1 MRTVGN
7 HLSRLPRSVCDT
19 VPMLDY
25 VGRLDVTRV
34 TLRNYGS
41 IASCDI
47 QLGPLTF
54 LVGPNGAGK
63 STILDVMQFV
73 GEALDPRKGVSSAL
87 AVRGGIDS
95 LRYRW
100 APEGA
105 AVEIGIQVSFSRG
118 SAQLHFG
125 LVPDR
130 DHSYRVS
137 AERLLVKV
145 EGHGVGEYSY
155 SVADGRVQEVAG
167 IGEKMLTPGRESDPQ
182 ELLAPEVLPA
192 ISEWTEPV
200 ADALS
205 MIRAVN
211 PVPDAMRVP
220 REETADQPLSVDA
233 GNAATVLRALQ
244 SRNSEG
250 FQKVEEY
257 LRAITPSIGRI
268 DIAGLGSWALL
279 TFLVGSSA
287 HGSDTIIEA
296 RSMSDGTLHALGS
309 LIALFDTG
317 ARADHPHY
325 VPTVGLEEPES
336 ALHPA
341 AVGVLMDAIRDAAD
355 DRQVVVTSHSPD
367 LLDIPVV
374 EAEEILAVRWV
385 EGRTVVDR
393 LDEAG
398 LLALRDQLFSP
409 GQLMRSDQLQPR
421 GGPWNW
427 RSA

>member
-1 MRTVGN
+1 
-7 HLSRLPRSVCDT
+7 
-19 VPMLDY
+19 
-25 VGRLDVTRV
+25 
-34 TLRNYGS
+34 
-41 IASCDI
+41 
-47 QLGPLTF
+47 
-54 LVGPNGAGK
+54 
-63 STILDVMQFV
+63 
-73 GEALDPRKGVSSAL
+73 
-87 AVRGGIDS
+87 
-95 LRYRW
+95 RW
-100 APEGA
+100 ASAGA
-105 AVEIGIQVSFSRG
+105 AVEIGIQVSFSQG
-118 SAQLHFG
+118 SAWLHFG
-125 LVPDR
+125 LVPDQ
-130 DHSYRVS
+130 DYSYRVT
-137 AERLLVKV
+137 AEHLLVRIEGDGV
-145 EGHGVGEYSY
+145 EEYSY
-155 SVADGRVQEVAG
+155 SIAEGRVQEVG
-167 IGEKMLTPGRESDPQ
+167 GVDERLLVLGRESDPQ
-182 ELLAPEVLPA
+182 ELMAPEVLPA
-192 ISEWTEPV
+192 INERTELV

-211 PVPDAMRVP
+211 PAPDAMRVP
-220 REETADQPLSVDA
+220 REETADQPLSADA

-244 SRNSEG
+244 SWNSDG
-250 FQKVEEY
+250 FQKVEDY

-287 HGSDTIIEA
+287 SPSDTIIEA

-317 ARADHPHY
+317 ASVGHRHY
-325 VPTVGLEEPES
+325 IATVGLEEPES

-374 EAEEILAVRWV
+374 EVEEILAVRWV

>member
-1 MRTVGN
+1 MRMAGS
-7 HLSRLPRSVCDT
+7 HLSRPPRSVCDT
-19 VPMLDY
+19 VPMLDQ

-63 STILDVMQFV
+63 STILDAMQFV

-105 AVEIGIQVSFSRG
+105 AVEIRIQVSFSQG

-137 AERLLVKV
+137 VERLLVKM
-145 EGHGVGEYSY
+145 EGHEVEEYSY
-155 SVADGRVQEVAG
+155 SIADGRVQEVSG
-167 IGEKMLTPGRESDPQ
+167 VGERILILGRESDPH

-192 ISEWTEPV
+192 ISDRTELV
-200 ADALS
+200 AEALS
-205 MIRAVN
+205 MIRVVN
-211 PVPDAMRVP
+211 PAPDAMRIP

-244 SRNSEG
+244 SQRLIHKP
-250 FQKVEEY
+250 Q
-257 LRAITPSIGRI
+257 RRI
-268 DIAGLGSWALL
+268 
-279 TFLVGSSA
+279 
-287 HGSDTIIEA
+287 A
-296 RSMSDGTLHALGS
+296 R
-309 LIALFDTG
+309 
-317 ARADHPHY
+317 
-325 VPTVGLEEPES
+325 
-336 ALHPA
+336 
-341 AVGVLMDAIRDAAD
+341 
-355 DRQVVVTSHSPD
+355 
-367 LLDIPVV
+367 
-374 EAEEILAVRWV
+374 
-385 EGRTVVDR
+385 
-393 LDEAG
+393 
-398 LLALRDQLFSP
+398 
-409 GQLMRSDQLQPR
+409 
-421 GGPWNW
+421 
-427 RSA
+427 